1 MAPGVLPCL
10 NAPVADPASIDVI
23 RAAVEAIL
31 PGDGDLPSAAD
42 LDVQR
47 HVAELADGYLQG
59 FADMIASLLNA
70 YAAERGAESFA
81 GMDIDGRIA
90 VLRAMAS
97 EEIAD
102 LRDAAD
108 ALFVFTYGGMYS
120 EWTGFD
126 REARHLTAPAA
137 WARVGYHGPVPGHP
151 DFLSQDPGPRPDVRE
166 VKP

>member
-1 MAPGVLPCL
+1 MRA
-10 NAPVADPASIDVI
+10 VADPASIEVI

-31 PGDGDLPSAAD
+31 PGDGDLPSAAA
-42 LDVQR
+42 LNVHH
-47 HVAELADGYLQG
+47 HVAALADGYLDG

-70 YAAERGAESFA
+70 YAAEQGAESFPRLDHA
-81 GMDIDGRIA
+81 GRIA

-97 EEIAD
+97 EESAD

-108 ALFVFTYGGMYS
+108 AVFVFAYGGMYS

-126 REARHLTAPAA
+126 REARALRAPAA

-151 DFLSQDPGPRPDVRE
+151 DFRVDDPGPRPDVRE
-166 VKP
+166 VEP